1 VDKLYLRPATAKD
14 VRLLFDWVNDIS
26 VRKNSFSTKPI
37 SFEDHEKWFQK
48 KLLSAEMK
56 LFVLMSNEQ
65 PIGQVRVDASLN
77 GWEIDYSIVSA
88 YRGGGYGKH
97 ILMLLEEKMEKPA
110 RLIGKVKKE
119 NLASRR
125 TFLSL
130 SYTEEAGTGFMQ
142 YEKLL
147 E

>member
-1 VDKLYLRPATAKD
+1 MDRLYLRIATTED
-14 VRLLFDWVNDIS
+14 TRLLFNWVNDIS
-26 VRKNSFSTKPI
+26 VRENSFSTFPI
-37 SFEDHEKWFQK
+37 PYKDHEMWFQK
-48 KLLSAEMK
+48 KMLSSEMK
-56 LFVLMSNEQ
+56 LFVLMANEQ

-77 GWEIDYSIVSA
+77 GWEIDYSIDSA
-88 YRGGGYGKH
+88 HRGCGYGKRM
-97 ILMLLEEKMEKPA
+97 LMLLEEKMEKPV

-130 SYTEEAGTGFMQ
+130 SYTEVTVSDFIQ
-142 YEKLL
+142 YEKML